1 MATPSLSATSP
12 QLPAERFFRV
22 SLFLLMLTGAV
33 CVVST
38 GKLDVLS
45 SVLVVVG
52 LLYKGHRWWNQ
63 AAPEIST
70 RAATWLVTGYLG
82 FFPIDIFVF
91 SRMYSANSTNP
102 VLYATLFAAIHFL
115 FFIMLVRLYSATTDR
130 DAMFL
135 AMLSF
140 AAVLASAVLTVDT
153 TFLILFF
160 VYMLFAV
167 AVFATLELRR
177 GVSDAVPAELPN
189 PQERERRMARALS
202 VAVVMLTFGAIC
214 TGAMLFFFFPRFS
227 AGYMGHSNMNTTLM
241 SGFSDEVELGEIGEI
256 KKNTAVVLR
265 VQTGEPVEYDRL
277 RWRGIALATFDG
289 AKWSSGVRGSIAV
302 FANGDGWIPV
312 TSVPPSKTDR
322 ARLLQYTVL
331 MEPMASDA
339 LFIPGVGVAVRGNFT
354 SDRLSPFG
362 GRRAYLYRDASD
374 SVFNPFHNYGAMRY
388 FGISRLPQFQIDK
401 LRAAGT
407 GYPDNVRESYLQ
419 LPPLDPRIP
428 KLAQIITAQAATPV
442 DKAIA
447 IEGYLRSRYAYTLDL
462 AGRPGKDPLA
472 YFLFQKRAG
481 HCEYFASAMAVMLRT
496 LGIPSR
502 EVNGFLP
509 GEYNAL
515 GGDYIVRASDAHSWV
530 EAYFPGSGWVVFD
543 PTPAAIETPPGMFSR
558 LALIADWLE
567 LTWNEWI
574 INYDFNHQVQ
584 LAQSMQLKSRNWRD
598 VAREWFD
605 QKQNAGKAWLR
616 KFQFRNEAIGMLL
629 PVLLI
634 GFLAV
639 LRFNLIA
646 HLVRRAILYL
656 QLRKKPSAQN
666 SPLIASRLYAEM
678 LRSLKKAGLTHRETQ
693 TPNEFAAQI
702 KETALARVVQ
712 EFTQLYSAARFGGAA
727 ENLEPL
733 QKLLGQIRTAARSR

>member
-1 MATPSLSATSP
+1 MASPSLSAVSS

-33 CVVST
+33 CIVST
-38 GKLDVLS
+38 GKLDLLS

-63 AAPEIST
+63 ASPEISA
-70 RAATWLVTGYLG
+70 RVATWLVTGYLG

-115 FFIMLVRLYSATTDR
+115 FFITLVRLYSAANDR

-202 VAVVMLTFGAIC
+202 VAVVMVTFGAIC

-265 VQTGEPVEYDRL
+265 VQTGAPVEYE
-277 RWRGIALATFDG
+277 
-289 AKWSSGVRGSIAV
+289 
-302 FANGDGWIPV
+302 
-312 TSVPPSKTDR
+312 TDR
-322 ARLLQYTVL
+322 SRLLQYTVL

-339 LFIPGVGVAVRGNFT
+339 LFIPGVGVAVRGNFS

-362 GRRAYLYRDASD
+362 GRGAHLFRDASD
-374 SVFNPFHNYGAMRY
+374 SVFNPFHNYAAMRY
-388 FGISRLPQFQIDK
+388 FGVSRLPQFQIDK
-401 LRAAGT
+401 LRTAGT
-407 GYPDNVRESYLQ
+407 NYPDGVRESYLQ
-419 LPPLDPRIP
+419 LPSLDPRIP
-428 KLAQIITAQAATPV
+428 ALAQSITARAVTPV

-447 IEGYLRSRYAYTLDL
+447 LEG
-462 AGRPGKDPLA
+462 AGNP
-472 YFLFQKRAG
+472 
-481 HCEYFASAMAVMLRT
+481 FA
-496 LGIPSR
+496 
-502 EVNGFLP
+502 
-509 GEYNAL
+509 
-515 GGDYIVRASDAHSWV
+515 
-530 EAYFPGSGWVVFD
+530 
-543 PTPAAIETPPGMFSR
+543 
-558 LALIADWLE
+558 
-567 LTWNEWI
+567 
-574 INYDFNHQVQ
+574 
-584 LAQSMQLKSRNWRD
+584 RN
-598 VAREWFD
+598 
-605 QKQNAGKAWLR
+605 
-616 KFQFRNEAIGMLL
+616 
-629 PVLLI
+629 
-634 GFLAV
+634 
-639 LRFNLIA
+639 
-646 HLVRRAILYL
+646 
-656 QLRKKPSAQN
+656 
-666 SPLIASRLYAEM
+666 
-678 LRSLKKAGLTHRETQ
+678 
-693 TPNEFAAQI
+693 
-702 KETALARVVQ
+702 
-712 EFTQLYSAARFGGAA
+712 
-727 ENLEPL
+727 
-733 QKLLGQIRTAARSR
+733 

>member
-1 MATPSLSATSP
+1 MSGAPITAVSL
-12 QLPAERFFRV
+12 QLPAERFFRA
-22 SLFLLMLTGAV
+22 SLFLLLLTGAV

-38 GKLDVLS
+38 GKLDILTS
-45 SVLVVVG
+45 ILVIAG

-63 AAPEIST
+63 SPPELST

-91 SRMYSANSTNP
+91 SRIYSANSTNP
-102 VLYATLFAAIHFL
+102 VLYATLFAAVHFL
-115 FFIMLVRLYSATTDR
+115 FFITLVRLYSATSDR

-160 VYMLFAV
+160 VYLLFAV

-177 GVSDAVPAELPN
+177 GVGDAVPAELPN
-189 PQERERRMARALS
+189 PRERERRMARALGVT
-202 VAVVMLTFGAIC
+202 VALVTFGAIC
-214 TGAMLFFFFPRFS
+214 TGALLFFFFPRFS
-227 AGYMGHSNMNTTLM
+227 AGYMGHSSMNTTLM
-241 SGFSDEVELGEIGEI
+241 SGFSDDVELGEIGEI
-256 KKNTAVVLR
+256 KKNTAVVLH

-289 AKWSSGVRGSIAV
+289 AKWSSGGRGSVRI

-312 TSVPPSKTDR
+312 TKTPLAKTDR
-322 ARLLQYTVL
+322 AKLLQYTVL

-339 LFIPGVGVAVRGNFT
+339 LFIPGVGVAIRGNFA
-354 SDRLSPFG
+354 SDRLSPYG
-362 GRRAYLYRDASD
+362 GRGAYLFRDASD
-374 SVFNPFHNYGAMRY
+374 SVFNPFHNYAAMRY
-388 FGISRLPQFQIDK
+388 FGISRLPQFQLEK
-401 LRAAGT
+401 LRAAGAE
-407 GYPDNVRESYLQ
+407 YPEDIRAAYLQ
-419 LPPLDPRIP
+419 LPALDPRIP
-428 KLAQIITAQAATPV
+428 ALAQKITANSATPV
-442 DKAIA
+442 DKAVA
-447 IEGYLRSRYAYTLDL
+447 MEAYLRTRYAYTLDL
-462 AGRPGKDPLA
+462 AGKPGKDPLA
-472 YFLFQKRAG
+472 YFLFEKRAG

-502 EVNGFLP
+502 EINGFLP
-509 GEYNAL
+509 GEYNSL

-530 EAYFPGSGWVVFD
+530 EAYFPGNGWVVFD
-543 PTPAAIETPPGMFSR
+543 PTPAAVETPPGMFSR

-584 LAQSMQLKSRNWRD
+584 LAQSMQAKSRNWRE

-605 QKQNAGKAWLR
+605 RKQDAGKTWLR

-646 HLVRRAILYL
+646 HLVRRAMLSL

-666 SPLIASRLYAEM
+666 SPQIASRLYLEM
-678 LRSLKKAGLTHRETQ
+678 LRIVKKTGLSHRETQ
-693 TPNEFAAQI
+693 TPAEFAAQI
-702 KETALARVVQ
+702 KETALARAVQ
-712 EFTQLYSAARFGGAA
+712 EFTALYCAARFGGAA
-727 ENLEPL
+727 QNLEPL
-733 QKLLGQIRTAARSR
+733 QKLLGQIRAAARGH

>member
-1 MATPSLSATSP
+1 MASPSLTAVSP
-12 QLPAERFFRV
+12 RLPAERFFRA
-22 SLFLLMLTGAV
+22 SLFLLILTGV
-33 CVVST
+33 VSVVST
-38 GKLDVLS
+38 GKLDLLS

-63 AAPEIST
+63 SPPELSQ

-91 SRMYSANSTNP
+91 SRMYSANSSNP
-102 VLYATLFAAIHFL
+102 VLFATLFSAIHFL
-115 FFIMLVRLYSATTDR
+115 FFITLVRLYSAASDR

-160 VYMLFAV
+160 VYLFFAV

-177 GVSDAVPAELPN
+177 GATDAVQAEIPN
-189 PQERERRMARALS
+189 PQERERRMARALG
-202 VAVVMLTFGAIC
+202 VAVTAVTFGAIC
-214 TGAMLFFFFPRFS
+214 TGALLFFFFPRFS
-227 AGYMGHSNMNTTLM
+227 AGYMGHSSMNTTLM

-265 VQTGEPVEYDRL
+265 VQTGAPVEYDRL
-277 RWRGIALATFDG
+277 RWRGIALANFDG
-289 AKWSSGVRGSIAV
+289 MKWTSGGKGSVAV

-312 TSVPPSKTDR
+312 ASAPAKTDR

-339 LFIPGVGVAVRGNFT
+339 LFIPGNGVALRGNF
-354 SDRLSPFG
+354 SNDRSSPFG
-362 GRRAYLYRDASD
+362 GRRAYLFRDASD
-374 SVFNPFHNYGAMRY
+374 SVYNPFHNYAAIRY
-388 FGISRLPQFQIDK
+388 FGISRLPQFQLEK

-407 GYPDNVRESYLQ
+407 DYPDNVREAYLQ
-419 LPPLDPRIP
+419 LPSLDPRIP
-428 KLAQIITAQAATPV
+428 KLAQTITAQAATPA

-447 IEGYLRSRYAYTLDL
+447 IEGYLRGRYAYTLDL
-462 AGRPGKDPLA
+462 AGKPGKDPIA
-472 YFLFQKRAG
+472 YFLFEKRAG

-502 EVNGFLP
+502 EINGFLP
-509 GEYNAL
+509 GEYNDL

-543 PTPAAIETPPGMFSR
+543 PTPAAIETQPGIFSR

-567 LTWNEWI
+567 LTWNEWV

-584 LAQSMQLKSRNWRD
+584 LAQSMQTKSRNWRD

-605 QKQNAGKAWLR
+605 RKQNAGKTWLR
-616 KFQFRNEAIGMLL
+616 KFQFRNEAIGMML
-629 PVLLI
+629 PVLLV

-646 HLVRRAILYL
+646 HLVRRALLYL

-666 SPLIASRLYAEM
+666 SPLIASRLYMEM
-678 LRSLKKAGLTHRETQ
+678 LRALKKAGLTHQETQ
-693 TPNEFAAQI
+693 TPHEFAAQI
-702 KETALARVVQ
+702 EQTALARTVQ
-712 EFTQLYSAARFGGAA
+712 EFTALYSAARFGG
-727 ENLEPL
+727 ESSNLEQL
-733 QKLLGQIRTAARSR
+733 QKLLGQIRATARSH

>member
-1 MATPSLSATSP
+1 MASPSLSAVSS

-33 CVVST
+33 CIVST
-38 GKLDVLS
+38 GKLDLLS

-63 AAPEIST
+63 ASPEIST
-70 RAATWLVTGYLG
+70 RVATWLVTGYLG

-115 FFIMLVRLYSATTDR
+115 FFITLVRLYSAANDR

-202 VAVVMLTFGAIC
+202 VAVVMVTFGAIC

-289 AKWSSGVRGSIAV
+289 TKWSSGGKGPTPV

-312 TSVPPSKTDR
+312 TSAPQAKTDR
-322 ARLLQYTVL
+322 SRLLQYTVL

-339 LFIPGVGVAVRGNFT
+339 LFIPGVGVAVRGNFS

-362 GRRAYLYRDASD
+362 GRGAHLFRDASD
-374 SVFNPFHNYGAMRY
+374 SVFNPFHNYAAMRY
-388 FGISRLPQFQIDK
+388 FGVSRLPQFQIDK
-401 LRAAGT
+401 LRTAGT
-407 GYPDNVRESYLQ
+407 NYPDGVRESYLQ
-419 LPPLDPRIP
+419 LPSLDPRIP
-428 KLAQIITAQAATPV
+428 ALAQSITARAVTPV

-447 IEGYLRSRYAYTLDL
+447 LEGYLRSRYAYTLDL
-462 AGRPGKDPLA
+462 AGKPGKDPLA

-502 EVNGFLP
+502 EINGFLP
-509 GEYNAL
+509 GEYNSL
-515 GGDYIVRASDAHSWV
+515 GGDFGD
-530 EAYFPGSGWVVFD
+530 GG
-543 PTPAAIETPPGMFSR
+543 
-558 LALIADWLE
+558 
-567 LTWNEWI
+567 
-574 INYDFNHQVQ
+574 
-584 LAQSMQLKSRNWRD
+584 D
-598 VAREWFD
+598 VAH
-605 QKQNAGKAWLR
+605 AGNPFA
-616 KFQFRNEAIGMLL
+616 RN
-629 PVLLI
+629 
-634 GFLAV
+634 
-639 LRFNLIA
+639 
-646 HLVRRAILYL
+646 
-656 QLRKKPSAQN
+656 
-666 SPLIASRLYAEM
+666 
-678 LRSLKKAGLTHRETQ
+678 
-693 TPNEFAAQI
+693 
-702 KETALARVVQ
+702 
-712 EFTQLYSAARFGGAA
+712 
-727 ENLEPL
+727 
-733 QKLLGQIRTAARSR
+733 

>member
-1 MATPSLSATSP
+1 M
-12 QLPAERFFRV
+12 
-22 SLFLLMLTGAV
+22 
-33 CVVST
+33 
-38 GKLDVLS
+38 
-45 SVLVVVG
+45 
-52 LLYKGHRWWNQ
+52 
-63 AAPEIST
+63 
-70 RAATWLVTGYLG
+70 VTGYLG
-82 FFPIDIFVF
+82 FFPIDIFAF
-91 SRMYSANSTNP
+91 SRIYSANSTNP

-115 FFIMLVRLYSATTDR
+115 FFITLVRLYSATSDR

-140 AAVLASAVLTVDT
+140 AAVLSSAVLTVDT

-177 GVSDAVPAELPN
+177 GVTDAVPAELPN

-202 VAVVMLTFGAIC
+202 VAVAMVTFGAIC
-214 TGAMLFFFFPRFS
+214 TGALLFFFFPRFS
-227 AGYMGHSNMNTTLM
+227 AGYMGDSSMNTTLM

-265 VQTGEPVEYDRL
+265 VQTGSPVEYDRL
-277 RWRGIALATFDG
+277 RWRGVALANFDG
-289 AKWSSGVRGSIAV
+289 TKWSSGGKGSIRI
-302 FANGDGWIPV
+302 FSNGDGWIPV
-312 TSVPPSKTDR
+312 TSTPAAKADR

-339 LFIPGVGVAVRGNFT
+339 LFVPGVGVAVRGNFT

-362 GRRAYLYRDASD
+362 GRSSYLLRDPSD
-374 SVFNPFHNYGAMRY
+374 SIFNPFHNFVAMRY
-388 FGISRLPQFQIDK
+388 FGVSRLPQFQLEK
-401 LRAAGT
+401 LRSAGT
-407 GYPDNVRESYLQ
+407 EYPENVRASYLQ
-419 LPPLDPRIP
+419 LPALDSRIP
-428 KLAQIITAQAATPV
+428 ALAQSITAKSATPV

-447 IEGYLRSRYAYTLDL
+447 IEAYLRTRYAYTLDL
-462 AGRPGKDPLA
+462 AGKPGKDPLA

-509 GEYNAL
+509 GEYNSL

-543 PTPAAIETPPGMFSR
+543 PTPSAVETPPGIFSR

-574 INYDFNHQVQ
+574 INYDFSHQVQ
-584 LAQSMQLKSRNWRD
+584 LAQSMQTKSRNWRD
-598 VAREWFD
+598 VAREWFEH
-605 QKQNAGKAWLR
+605 KQNAGKAWLR
-616 KFQFRNEAIGMLL
+616 KFQFRNEALGMFL

-646 HLVRRAILYL
+646 LLVRRAILFL
-656 QLRKKPSAQN
+656 QLRKKPSARN
-666 SPLIASRLYAEM
+666 SPLIASRLYLEM
-678 LRSLKKAGLTHRETQ
+678 LRIIKKTGLTHQETQ
-693 TPNEFAAQI
+693 TPAEFVAQI

-712 EFTQLYSAARFGGAA
+712 EFTVLYSAARFGGAVQ
-727 ENLEPL
+727 NLDQL
-733 QKLLGQIRTAARSR
+733 QKLLGQIRSAARGH